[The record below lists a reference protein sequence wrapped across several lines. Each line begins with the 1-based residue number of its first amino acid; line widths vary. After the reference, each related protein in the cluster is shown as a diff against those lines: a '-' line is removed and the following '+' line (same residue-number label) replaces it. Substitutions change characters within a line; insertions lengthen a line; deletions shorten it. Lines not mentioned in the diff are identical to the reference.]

1 MHARNAWSSS
11 AAGAPKSAINYGTTT
26 LAFIVCRTTCFE
38 CR

>member
-1 MHARNAWSSS
+1 MHARSAWSSS

-38 CR
+38 WQ